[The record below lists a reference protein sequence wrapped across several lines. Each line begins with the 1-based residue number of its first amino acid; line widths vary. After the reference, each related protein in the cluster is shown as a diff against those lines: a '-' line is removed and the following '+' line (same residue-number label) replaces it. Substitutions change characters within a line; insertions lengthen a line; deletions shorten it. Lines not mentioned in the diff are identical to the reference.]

1 VLNKI
6 KFGERYTIYSPKDG
20 QPCMDHDRY
29 SGEGLVPQEYTGIK
43 LKVIE
48 WSEKAN
54 KILDINYGLFKINES
69 DIFICTYRAARN
81 MAFQGYSVKRGVV
94 DQLVEFKGS
103 IFLGTKVHAPLSKYE
118 HVYVLPMENVLA
130 TKGTGVVTSVPS
142 DSPDDYITL
151 QDLKKKAAYYNI
163 DPSWVADFEPIPIIN
178 TPTYGELAAPK
189 VCKLKK
195 INSQKDRV
203 ALADAKELVY
213 KEGFYDGTMLVGEYA
228 GKTVREAK
236 TLIKDLLVSKGLA
249 FIYNEPEGLIMSRSG
264 DECVVALCDQ
274 WYLDYGETEWRKQA
288 EECLKKLNTF
298 GLETRHQFEKTLAW
312 LNQWACARSY
322 GLGSKIPWDSQYL
335 VESLSDSTIYMAYY
349 TVSHLLHGGTLDG
362 SKAGLLGIEASEM
375 TDEVWDYIFG
385 DTQYP
390 TSTTISKEKL
400 DIMRREFRYFY
411 PLDLRVSG
419 KDLIPN
425 HLTFFIYNH
434 VAIFPEK
441 HWPCGIRSNG
451 HLQLNGEKMG
461 KSTGN
466 FLTGHE
472 SIERYGADASRISL
486 ADAGDSV
493 EDANFEEATAN
504 AAILRL
510 FTLKEWCEEQ
520 IKNKDNLRTGP
531 TDSFHDRVF
540 KNEMNK
546 LIQQTRNAYE
556 DSFYRDALKYGFYE
570 LQTSRDWYREAT
582 SQEGEGMHRDLILRW
597 IELQALLLSPIA
609 PHWSEYIWGEVLQKD
624 GFIVNAS
631 FPSPSEPVD
640 ESLIEAIEYIRKLI
654 KNIRDLEGA
663 SQKKKKKGSKADN
676 FDPNKPKSLKL
687 FVATKFPEWQDL
699 VVEAIKQNY
708 DEESNS
714 FDDGKIRANLGEKGI
729 LKNKKTCHLYKILK
743 RELKKLAKKHLIGHY
758 YLMNMTRLL

>member
-1 VLNKI
+1 
-6 KFGERYTIYSPKDG
+6 
-20 QPCMDHDRY
+20 
-29 SGEGLVPQEYTGIK
+29 
-43 LKVIE
+43 
-48 WSEKAN
+48 
-54 KILDINYGLFKINES
+54 
-69 DIFICTYRAARN
+69 
-81 MAFQGYSVKRGVV
+81 MAFQGYSVKRSVV

-130 TKGTGVVTSVPS
+130 TKGTGVVTSVPP

-163 DPSWVADFEPIPIIN
+163 DPLWVADFEPIPIIN

-195 INSQKDRV
+195 INSQKDRA
-203 ALADAKELVY
+203 ALTDAKELVY
-213 KEGFYDGTMLVGEYA
+213 KEGFYDGTMLIGEYA

-236 TLIKDLLVSKGLA
+236 ALIKD
-249 FIYNEPEGLIMSRSG
+249 
-264 DECVVALCDQ
+264 
-274 WYLDYGETEWRKQA
+274 
-288 EECLKKLNTF
+288 
-298 GLETRHQFEKTLAW
+298 
-312 LNQWACARSY
+312 
-322 GLGSKIPWDSQYL
+322 GSK
-335 VESLSDSTIYMAYY
+335 T
-349 TVSHLLHGGTLDG
+349 
-362 SKAGLLGIEASEM
+362 GLLGMEASEM
-375 TDEVWDYIFG
+375 MDEVWDYISC
-385 DTQYP
+385 DTQYS
-390 TSTTISKEKL
+390 TSTTILKEKL
-400 DIMRREFRYFY
+400 DTMRREFRYFY
-411 PLDLRVSG
+411 PPDLRVSG

-434 VAIFPEK
+434 VYIFPEK
-441 HWPCGIRSNG
+441 HWPREG
-451 HLQLNGEKMG
+451 
-461 KSTGN
+461 
-466 FLTGHE
+466 
-472 SIERYGADASRISL
+472 YGADASRISL

-520 IKNKDNLRTGP
+520 IKNKDNLHTGP

-540 KNEMNK
+540 KNEINK
-546 LIQQTRNAYE
+546 LIQQNRNAYE
-556 DSFYRDALKYGFYE
+556 DSLYRDALKYGFYE
-570 LQTSRDWYREAT
+570 LQTSHYWYREAT

-609 PHWSEYIWGEVLQKD
+609 PHWSEYIWSEVLQKD

-687 FVATKFPEWQDL
+687 FVATKFPEWQD
-699 VVEAIKQNY
+699 
-708 DEESNS
+708 
-714 FDDGKIRANLGEKGI
+714 FGG
-729 LKNKKTCHLYKILK
+729 
-743 RELKKLAKKHLIGHY
+743 
-758 YLMNMTRLL
+758 